1 MPHGFLL
8 HSRPFRESSVIAAF
22 MTDTDGRIDL
32 IVRSARGKQGKK
44 NKPLL
49 PFCLYDMSWVGGG
62 DLKNLQSY
70 ETIAAPIAL
79 QGQQLFCGLYFNE
92 LLYHLL
98 PALEADLVLMRAY
111 SEALWQLS
119 EQNPLEPILRIFEVT
134 LLEKLGYG
142 IDFFRDASGVVLD
155 PERFYRFV
163 PEQGL
168 LCVTARGSVNV
179 GKGSDFI
186 AIGNKD
192 FSTAEARRLAKIT
205 MRAALAGCLGGKK
218 LRSRELFL

>member
-1 MPHGFLL
+1 MAHGFLL
-8 HSRPFRESSVIAAF
+8 HSRPFRETSVIASF
-22 MTDTDGRIDL
+22 ITDTDGRIDL
-32 IVRSARGKQGKK
+32 IVRSVRGKQNKK
-44 NKPLL
+44 NKPIL
-49 PFCLYDMSWVGGG
+49 PFCLYELSWVGRG
-62 DLKNLQSY
+62 DLKNLQSF
-70 ETIAAPIAL
+70 EPIAAPIAL
-79 QGQQLFCGLYFNE
+79 QGAQLFCGLYLNE
-92 LLYHLL
+92 LLHHLL
-98 PALEADLVLMRAY
+98 PVLEGDSALLRVYADSLSRLAMQDSPEPTLRLFEA
-111 SEALWQLS
+111 
-119 EQNPLEPILRIFEVT
+119 T

-142 IDFFRDASGVVLD
+142 IDFFRDASGTALD
-155 PERFYRFV
+155 PERFYRFM

-168 LCVTARGSVNV
+168 LCVTATGSVDV